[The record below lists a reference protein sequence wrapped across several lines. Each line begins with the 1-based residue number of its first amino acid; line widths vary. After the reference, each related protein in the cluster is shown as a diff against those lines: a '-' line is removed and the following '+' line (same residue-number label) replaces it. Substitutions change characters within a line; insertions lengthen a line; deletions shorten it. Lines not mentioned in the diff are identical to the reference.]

1 MQGEKVKS
9 MKHVIIPISGFA
21 RAGKDTLANAIF
33 DHLAKDEPE
42 YSVIIMKF
50 ADALKESMQLSIDD
64 AGVAVDVFTEDT
76 AKKTALRPLLVAYG
90 QYCRS
95 QNPNVWVD
103 KVVESINTWADDT
116 LLDSGSAGS
125 VVIVPDLRYSNE
137 YHKLE
142 ALCIKRGWSYVP
154 IYIERQFNMPANN
167 EEAESIGIMASKG
180 YFTRDNALQVCFA
193 DNSTELISQWARK
206 FTQSMSLYR

>member
-1 MQGEKVKS
+1 
-9 MKHVIIPISGFA
+9 MKHVIIPIAGFA

-33 DHLAKDEPE
+33 DHLEKDEPE
-42 YSVIIMKF
+42 YSVVIMKF
-50 ADALKESMQLSIDD
+50 ADALKESLQVSLDE
-64 AGVAVDVFTEDT
+64 AGVAVDVFTEDS
-76 AKKTALRPLLVAYG
+76 AKKAALRPLLVAYG
-90 QYCRS
+90 EYCRR

-103 KVVESINTWADDT
+103 KVVEIINTWADDT
-116 LLDSGSAGS
+116 LLDSDSAGS

-154 IYIERQFNMPANN
+154 IYIERQFNIPANN
-167 EEAESIGIMASKG
+167 EEAESIGLMASKG
-180 YFTRDNALQVCFA
+180 YFTRDNALQVCFG
-193 DNSTELISQWARK
+193 DKSVELISQWARK